1 MKYFVLTC
9 SMLFLFAF
17 SSEANKKKKKVL
29 QTKTSKVVVA
39 ASSSVIQVSSL
50 MLCNADYGMPTW
62 YLNMV
67 KGFQFP
73 SNFQAPLN
81 YRLVTIQEKELGDYL
96 KTIPFEKSENKIKV
110 PIYSNRMID
119 CVEFTIERVT
129 TMDSVLQAKYPD
141 LMSFRIYEKSN
152 QLNAGRID
160 CDGVSTK
167 MMLTYNQETFFVT
180 PVSFNKKTYYAC
192 YSKNDPNFKKE
203 AFERN

>member
-1 MKYFVLTC
+1 
-9 SMLFLFAF
+9 MLFLFAF
-17 SSEANKKKKKVL
+17 SSEANKKKKKV
-29 QTKTSKVVVA
+29 QQKKTTQEVVA
-39 ASSSVIQVSSL
+39 ASPTTIQTNVTTSSL
-50 MLCNADYGMPTW
+50 MLCNTDYGMPTW

-67 KGFQFP
+67 KGFQFS

-81 YRLVTIQEKELGDYL
+81 YRLVTIQEKELEDYL

-110 PIYSNRMID
+110 PIYSDRMID

-129 TMDSVLQAKYPD
+129 TMDSVLQAKYPN

>member
-203 AFERN
+203 SFERN

>member
-1 MKYFVLTC
+1 MKNFVLTC
-9 SMLFLFAF
+9 TMLLLFAF

-29 QTKTSKVVVA
+29 QTKTTKAVVA
-39 ASSSVIQVSSL
+39 ASSSVTQASSL

-141 LMSFRIYEKSN
+141 LMSFRIYEKAN

-203 AFERN
+203 SFERN

>member
-203 AFERN
+203 SFEKN

>member
-141 LMSFRIYEKSN
+141 LMSFRIYEKAN

-203 AFERN
+203 SFERN